1 MTDTSSASD
10 AVNVARNVADNLVEL
25 AWTTRPGQPLSE
37 ADRYAVML
45 ALAAGLGALTQTL
58 TQLSPSAP
66 RSRSEARE
74 TFHEAV
80 TVAHDLAVAVD
91 AAAQHLA

>member
-1 MTDTSSASD
+1 MTSTSPGD
-10 AVNVARNVADNLVEL
+10 AVTVARAVADSLVEL

-37 ADRYAVML
+37 TDRYAVTT
-45 ALAAGLGALTQTL
+45 ALTAGLGALAQALAQL
-58 TQLSPSAP
+58 TPPAP
-66 RSRSEARE
+66 YRPPGARE

-80 TVAHDLAVAVD
+80 TVAHDLAIAVD